1 MDNDGDTM
9 LSRSGRSA
17 PGGKLTRRLD
27 IPVSEQMESDL
38 IGLATALGVPRSELA
53 RQMLERVLYG
63 EVSMLRKI
71 TRLAGLSRW
80 DQSPMDEGRNG

>member
-1 MDNDGDTM
+1 MDDDGGTM

-17 PGGKLTRRLD
+17 AGGKLTRRLD
-27 IPVSEQMESDL
+27 IPVSEDMESDL

-71 TRLAGLSRW
+71 TRLAGLGRW